1 MPVTDMQIAVLRAFL
16 THEGDRMA
24 TLAYQLGEAG
34 MLGYVRLAEA
44 ALSVTAQKKFA
55 PRFTSADLVKFIA
68 AVRTARLSDGDEF
81 DFDPVVGEYVLRCS
95 LGQPVMRA
103 PGLEP
108 RLRTVV
114 ALLDALAEEE
124 LTSEADLDSLLA
136 EARLLADRWQ
146 ITADARRL
154 QEARMRELE
163 EGPGSF

>member
-16 THEGDRMA
+16 THEGDRLT

-44 ALSVTAQKKFA
+44 ALSVTARRRFA
-55 PRFTSADLVKFIA
+55 PRLTNADLVKFVA

-81 DFDPVVGEYVLRCS
+81 DFDPVVGEYVLRYS
-95 LGQPVMRA
+95 LGQPVKQA
-103 PGLEP
+103 LDLES
-108 RLRTVV
+108 RLVAVV

-124 LTSEADLDSLLA
+124 LTSEADINSLLA

-146 ITADARRL
+146 V
-154 QEARMRELE
+154 
-163 EGPGSF
+163 GSDDGS